1 MRTDHFMRENE
12 FFMGFRKTSENR
24 FRDLE
29 SRKQSVTERE
39 FRERGVVQ
47 VWQLFISSSII
58 LRLNHSLVRE
68 EEGLYGSYS
77 MKSGI

>member
-1 MRTDHFMRENE
+1 MTTHHFMRENE

-29 SRKQSVTERE
+29 SRNQSVTERE
-39 FRERGVVQ
+39 FRERGVVK

-58 LRLNHSLVRE
+58 LLLYQSLVRE

>member
-1 MRTDHFMRENE
+1 MRENE

-29 SRKQSVTERE
+29 SRNQSVTERE

-58 LRLNHSLVRE
+58 LLRYQSLVRE